1 MDEAIFAG
9 FKDGDDADNDFG
21 MNGVVSELLL
31 PLIAG
36 LRIDD
41 AIYIFYICIMYVR
54 IYNNNMYIIIIIII
68 IFI

>member
-31 PLIAG
+31 PLFAG
-36 LRIDD
+36 LRIVDD
-41 AIYIFYICIMYVR
+41 ILFYISIYVLCMYVR
-54 IYNNNMYIIIIIII
+54 IYNNNMYIIII
-68 IFI
+68 FI